1 MKECGMRIRV
11 LVPGVLAALLLA
23 GCGVSTQNRY
33 SYQDVGKLT
42 PVEFGTV
49 LAKREIRI
57 QGENTGI
64 GALLGGGTQSMVGA
78 QFGDGAT
85 SVASSL
91 SGAVTGIASGSI
103 TEQILANRDGLEYLI
118 TLSSG
123 KTVTI
128 VQNIDDDDRPIEV
141 GDRVMVQTSG
151 HYQRVLPAKDL
162 PETVV
167 KPKGIEVG
175 EAPAPAAPPPA
186 VPHPAASHPAAPPP
200 AGETAS

>member
-1 MKECGMRIRV
+1 MRETGMRIR
-11 LVPGVLAALLLA
+11 LLAPAVLASLLLA
-23 GCGVSTQNRY
+23 GCGVPTQNRY

-57 QGENTGI
+57 QGENTGV

-78 QFGDGAT
+78 QFGEGAG

-91 SGAVTGIASGSI
+91 SGAVTGIASGSL
-103 TEQILANRDGLEYLI
+103 TEQLLANRDGLEYLI

-123 KTVTI
+123 KTVTV

-167 KPKGIEVG
+167 KPKGIELG
-175 EAPAPAAPPPA
+175 EAPASAPAAPPPA
-186 VPHPAASHPAAPPP
+186 EPSSPP
-200 AGETAS
+200 APG